1 MFADTLIDSNW
12 AQMSR
17 RGWTTIASFA
27 LQAAALAMLL
37 MLPLIYTEGL
47 PQLKLLASPGMV
59 APAPPPGPLTPN
71 PPALVPP
78 KCQPISS
85 ISLLCPSAVASP

>member
-27 LQAAALAMLL
+27 LQAAALAMQWQGHSHSRQ
-37 MLPLIYTEGL
+37 E
-47 PQLKLLASPGMV
+47 V
-59 APAPPPGPLTPN
+59 
-71 PPALVPP
+71 
-78 KCQPISS
+78 
-85 ISLLCPSAVASP
+85 LCPSPRVEHSFGSDQKQSLRRRKSPPAGPHSRAI